1 MTKTA
6 IIIGANSDI
15 AKGIMPMLERDGYE
29 LMTWKRGDDED
40 PDYDFCPEAWDLFI
54 CCLGSVAPAKM
65 WADGHITEVMNSV
78 AANLTIPW
86 FKLRDAWSNHAPN
99 ASVCFFAG
107 SNPQM
112 IMPGYSAY
120 NTGKMAL
127 LKLVEQLDY
136 ETPGAK
142 FFALGPGIVLTKI
155 HKPSMTWEN
164 PKLKAA
170 LESGKS
176 TPIEDIYDALMWCV
190 AQDKEVVGGRNI
202 CVSDLQGAKGWR
214 EALAQ
219 RLRDNQD
226 LFKLRRVE

>member
-1 MTKTA
+1 MKTA

-29 LMTWKRGDDED
+29 LVKWTRNSS
-40 PDYDFCPEAWDLFI
+40 PIVCRRWDLFVSFI
-54 CCLGSVAPAKM
+54 GAVAPVGLWHSIKHNGIFRGFN
-65 WADGHITEVMNSV
+65 DN
-78 AANLTIPW
+78 ANRPFELLHTVWP
-86 FKLRDAWSNHAPN
+86 AHNPN

-136 ETPGAK
+136 ETPDAK

-155 HKPSMTWEN
+155 HEPSMNWEN

-170 LESGKS
+170 LDEGKS
-176 TPIEDIYDALMWCV
+176 TPIERIYDCLQWCV
-190 AQDKEVVGGRNI
+190 AQPKEVVGGRNI
-202 CVSDLQGAKGWR
+202 CLSDWYGKDHETLAK
-214 EALAQ
+214 
-219 RLRDNQD
+219 RLEYNPD
-226 LFKLRRVE
+226 LFKLRRVEK

>member
-15 AKGIMPMLERDGYE
+15 AKGIMPMLEADGYE
-29 LMTWKRGDDED
+29 LVKVFRQTDPMFIYDENI
-40 PDYDFCPEAWDLFI
+40 EWDLLISFI
-54 CCLGSVAPAKM
+54 GTVAPVQIWEPMPLEDWIYSIK
-65 WADGHITEVMNSV
+65 T
-78 AANLTIPW
+78 NLHAPFGYLQI
-86 FKLRDAWSNHAPN
+86 AWPSHKPN

-120 NTGKMAL
+120 HTGKMAL

-136 ETPGAK
+136 ETPDAK

-176 TPIEDIYDALMWCV
+176 TPIEDVYDSLMWCV
-190 AQDKEVVGGRNI
+190 GQDKAVVGGRNI
-202 CVSDLQGAKGWR
+202 CVSDLRGDRG
-214 EALAQ
+214 ALAQ
-219 RLRDNQD
+219 RLRENPD